1 MAAITSYTTLLDALE
16 DWDDRADLVTRYPQ
30 FIALAE
36 AHFNRV
42 MRSSEMETTVTQS
55 TTDSTIALPDDYLE
69 AREVYINGDPDTVLI
84 AMDPAGLRGRYGYS
98 ATGDPAAYTITG
110 TNLVFAPAPGSS
122 IDAVLT
128 YYAKVPALSTDNETN
143 WLITSYPDAY
153 LSATRFYALKFLRD
167 ETAGSELELA
177 SAIIDSINDAGN
189 RRRTP
194 AGPLTMRPAASA

>member
-1 MAAITSYTTLLDALE
+1 MTAITSYTTLLDALQ
-16 DWDDRADLVTRYPQ
+16 DWDNRADLVSRYPQ

-42 MRSSEMETTVTQS
+42 MRSSEMETTVTQD
-55 TTDSTIALPDDYLE
+55 TTESTIALPSDYLE
-69 AREVYINGDPDTVLI
+69 AREVYIDGSPDTVLI

-98 ATGDPAAYTITG
+98 NTGDPAAYTITG
-110 TNLVFAPAPGSS
+110 TNLVLAPAPGSS
-122 IDAVLT
+122 ITAVLT
-128 YYAKVPALSTDNETN
+128 YYAKVPALSSDNETN
-143 WLITSYPDAY
+143 WLIVSYPDAY
-153 LSATRFYALKFLRD
+153 LSATRFYALKFIQD
-167 ETAGSELELA
+167 PSAASELDLA